1 MGRKK
6 ARMIMS
12 RGETTRTVDVVDVYT
27 GTLSSLIRRM
37 KDYYGAKGPN
47 IDPTL
52 DAYLD
57 SLDDLLTRMVDEIL
71 DLKQQVRDLEYH
83 E

>member
-1 MGRKK
+1 
-6 ARMIMS
+6 MS
-12 RGETTRTVDVVDVYT
+12 RDEVSATDVVDVYT
-27 GTLSSLIRRM
+27 GTLSGLIRRM
-37 KDYYGAKGPN
+37 EDCYGAKGPN

-71 DLKQQVRDLEYH
+71 DLKQQVRCLERDL
-83 E
+83 